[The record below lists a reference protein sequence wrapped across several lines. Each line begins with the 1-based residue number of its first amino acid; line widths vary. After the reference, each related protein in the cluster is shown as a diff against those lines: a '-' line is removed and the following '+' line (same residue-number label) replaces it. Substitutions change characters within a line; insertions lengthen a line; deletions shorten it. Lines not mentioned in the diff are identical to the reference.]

1 MEPTEDQEPETYGDL
16 SEVVRTARRGF
27 RSDVHVLTAALP
39 QGALLVPLARAIADV
54 PIGEEVV
61 PEHGEVS
68 LVPHLLPEKDGA
80 LFVPL
85 FTDPDILRTV
95 GKYLEWTTEDAAG
108 TTADGDAE
116 AGGAQSGE
124 LQYCT
129 LPALVALDLAQQ
141 IIDGE
146 RVLGAVINPSDEFEL
161 VLNRNE
167 LGSIAKGQAI
177 PLVGY
182 VQEIP
187 LGKDEASLVSQVDT
201 NTDPALLAAIEECV
215 DGLAGVHG
223 FELRH
228 TFNAERDLEPHPTLV
243 LRVSNEFDV
252 DLESL
257 NRRLSEHVE
266 GKLPEPGYIDVMF
279 ESDSET
285 N

>member
-1 MEPTEDQEPETYGDL
+1 VEPTEDQDPETYGDL

-27 RSDVHVLTAALP
+27 RSDVQVLTAALP

-54 PIGEEVV
+54 PLGEEVV
-61 PEHGEVS
+61 PQDGEVS
-68 LVPHLLPEKDGA
+68 LIPHLLPERDGS

-95 GKYLEWTTEDAAG
+95 GKYLEWTTEEAHG
-108 TTADGDAE
+108 V
-116 AGGAQSGE
+116 AGGGTQTASGE

-141 IIDGE
+141 IIDGN

-161 VLNRNE
+161 LLSRNE

-187 LGKDEASLVSQVDT
+187 LGKDEASLISDVGAAP
-201 NTDPALLAAIEECV
+201 DPKLVAAIETCLQ
-215 DGLAGVHG
+215 GLSGIHG

-243 LRVSNEFDV
+243 LRVSDEFDV
-252 DLESL
+252 DLETL
-257 NRRLSEHVE
+257 NRRLGEHVE
-266 GKLPEPGYIDVMF
+266 GKLPDPGYIDVMF
-279 ESDSET
+279 ESAGDGK
-285 N
+285 

>member
-27 RSDVHVLTAALP
+27 RSDVQVLTAALP

-61 PEHGEVS
+61 PEDGEVS

-95 GKYLEWTTEDAAG
+95 GKYLEWTTEDG
-108 TTADGDAE
+108 SGSTAESDAE
-116 AGGAQSGE
+116 AGE

-141 IIDGE
+141 LVDGK
-146 RVLGAVINPSDEFEL
+146 RVLGTVINPSDEFEL
-161 VLNRNE
+161 VLNRHE

-187 LGKDEASLVSQVDT
+187 LGKDEASLVSQVNT
-201 NTDPALLAAIEECV
+201 ETDPALLAAIKDCV
-215 DGLAGVHG
+215 DGLSGIHG

-252 DLESL
+252 DLEAL

-266 GKLPEPGYIDVMF
+266 GKLPEPGYIDVLF
-279 ESDSET
+279 ESVSET

>member
-1 MEPTEDQEPETYGDL
+1 M
-16 SEVVRTARRGF
+16 VRTARRGF
-27 RSDVHVLTAALP
+27 RSDVQVLTAALP

-54 PIGEEVV
+54 PLGEEVV
-61 PEHGEVS
+61 PEDGEVS

-85 FTDPDILRTV
+85 FTDPDILKTV
-95 GKYLEWTTEDAAG
+95 GKYLEWATEEAASSASAPP
-108 TTADGDAE
+108 TA
-116 AGGAQSGE
+116 GE

-141 IIDGE
+141 IIDGK
-146 RVLGAVINPSDEFEL
+146 RVLGAVINPSDEYEL
-161 VLNRNE
+161 VLSRNE
-167 LGSIAKGQAI
+167 LSTIAKGQAI

-187 LGKDEASLVSQVDT
+187 LGKDEASLISNVGAAP
-201 NTDPALLAAIEECV
+201 DPVLVAAIERCL
-215 DGLAGVHG
+215 DGLAGILG

-228 TFNAERDLEPHPTLV
+228 TFNSERDLEPHPTLV
-243 LRVSNEFDV
+243 LRISNEFDI
-252 DLESL
+252 DLEAL
-257 NRRLSEHVE
+257 NRRLSQHVE

-279 ESDSET
+279 ENPSES

>member
-27 RSDVHVLTAALP
+27 RSDVQVLTAALP

-54 PIGEEVV
+54 PLGEEIV
-61 PEHGEVS
+61 PEDGEVS

-85 FTDPDILRTV
+85 FTDPDILQTV
-95 GKYLEWTTEDAAG
+95 GKYLGWTTEDAAG
-108 TTADGDAE
+108 AEGDLSA
-116 AGGAQSGE
+116 AGE

-141 IIDGE
+141 IIDGK
-146 RVLGAVINPSDEFEL
+146 RVLGAVINPSDEYEL
-161 VLNRNE
+161 LLNRNE
-167 LGSIAKGQAI
+167 LGSIVKGQAV

-187 LGKDEASLVSQVDT
+187 LGKDEASLVSQVGSEP
-201 NTDPALLAAIEECV
+201 DPALLSAIELCV
-215 DGLAGVHG
+215 KDLKGING

-243 LRVSNEFDV
+243 LKVTSEFDV
-252 DLESL
+252 DLEAL

-279 ESDSET
+279 ETESDSH
-285 N
+285 

>member
-1 MEPTEDQEPETYGDL
+1 M
-16 SEVVRTARRGF
+16 
-27 RSDVHVLTAALP
+27 
-39 QGALLVPLARAIADV
+39 PLARAIADV
-54 PIGEEVV
+54 PLGEEVV
-61 PEHGEVS
+61 PEDGEVS

-85 FTDPDILRTV
+85 FTDPDILQTV
-95 GKYLEWTTEDAAG
+95 GKYLGWTTEDATPAPG
-108 TTADGDAE
+108 TE
-116 AGGAQSGE
+116 APDE

-141 IIDGE
+141 IIDGK
-146 RVLGAVINPSDEFEL
+146 RVLGAVINPSDEYEL
-161 VLNRNE
+161 LLNRNE
-167 LGSIAKGQAI
+167 LGAIAKGQAI

-187 LGKDEASLVSQVDT
+187 LGKDEASLVSNVGVDP
-201 NTDPALLAAIEECV
+201 DPALLSAIELCV
-215 DGLAGVHG
+215 EGLNGIHG

-243 LRVSNEFDV
+243 LRVNSEFDV
-252 DLESL
+252 DLEAL

-279 ESDSET
+279 ETEGDGH
-285 N
+285 